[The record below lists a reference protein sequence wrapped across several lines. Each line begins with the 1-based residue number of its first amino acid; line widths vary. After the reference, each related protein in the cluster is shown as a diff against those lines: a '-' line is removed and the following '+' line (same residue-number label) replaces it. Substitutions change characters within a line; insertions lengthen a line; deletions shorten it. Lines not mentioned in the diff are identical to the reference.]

1 MITTKYGALFDTLKT
16 EILSGK
22 YRSSCPFPSV
32 RALISRFRL
41 SDRTVRRAL
50 DELFAQGLIS
60 RKQGRGTFVTGRCVS
75 RKIGLIVPS
84 IAGSESFPAF
94 VSALSRIA
102 IDKDYTLLFADIP
115 CANSV
120 ERVKK
125 TKAFAR
131 SLVEQDVAG
140 LIYLPLEFLAN
151 AAECNRAILGLFTAA
166 RIPVVLLD
174 RDIVPAPR
182 RSDFDLVGIDNM
194 AAGRSLAEH
203 LIAQGARRIHFFVR
217 PNCATIYRSRIDGAQ
232 IAIRNAGLKSDETNV
247 LVALPDDETAIMSH
261 LRKYRPDAFV
271 CSSDTVAAAFCKTLS
286 RLSVKVP
293 DDLMLAGFN
302 DLQLSRV
309 LTPSLTTVHSPCEQ
323 IAEVAFSRLV
333 ERMSGAELPPLEIS
347 LPSYIVI
354 RQSTER
360 KKPQGRKDAKNV

>member
-1 MITTKYGALFDTLKT
+1 MTATKYGTLLDTLKN

-22 YRSSCPFPSV
+22 YRSNFPFPSV
-32 RALISRFRL
+32 RALISRFKL

-50 DELFAQGLIS
+50 DELYAQGLIS
-60 RKQGRGTFVTGRCVS
+60 RKQGRGTFITCRSVS
-75 RKIGLIVPS
+75 RKIGLIVPR

-102 IDKDYTLLFADIP
+102 MDKDYTLLFADIP
-115 CANSV
+115 CANSA

-125 TKAFAR
+125 TKEFAR

-140 LIYLPLEFLAN
+140 IIYLPLEFLAN
-151 AAECNRAILGLFTAA
+151 AAECNRAILNIFTAA

-182 RSDFDLVGIDNM
+182 RSDFDLVGINNM

-217 PNCATIYRSRIDGAQ
+217 PNCAPIYYSRIDGAQ
-232 IAIRNAGLKSDETNV
+232 IAIRNAGFKSDETNV
-247 LVALPDDETAIMSH
+247 LVALPDNETVIKRH

-286 RLSVKVP
+286 RLGVKIP
-293 DDLMLAGFN
+293 DDLLLAGFN
-302 DLQLSRV
+302 DQQLSRV

-323 IAEVAFSRLV
+323 IVEVAFHRLL
-333 ERMSGAELPPLEIS
+333 ERMSGPQLPPLEIS
-347 LPSYIVI
+347 LPSHIVI
-354 RQSTER
+354 RKSTEGR
-360 KKPQGRKDAKNV
+360 RSRGRKGTKIA